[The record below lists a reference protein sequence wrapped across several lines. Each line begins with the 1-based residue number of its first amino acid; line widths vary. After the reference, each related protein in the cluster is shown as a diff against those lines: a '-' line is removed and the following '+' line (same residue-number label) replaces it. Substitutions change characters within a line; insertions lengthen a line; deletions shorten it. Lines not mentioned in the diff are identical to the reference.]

1 MTTYP
6 ATVKWG
12 KETLSITLDPST
24 GPAGLKSQLN
34 ALTNVPHPPYE
45 NHAQIQGAVEGATQG
60 RCRFVC
66 LIVRGAGAAV
76 VDGECG
82 GIAGETQGQDCVF
95 GGFTSRGEGQVR

>member
-1 MTTYP
+1 MGQRNP
-6 ATVKWG
+6 IHNPRPLG
-12 KETLSITLDPST
+12 RPRR
-24 GPAGLKSQLN
+24 SQIP
-34 ALTNVPHPPYE
+34 TQRIDQRPPPPYE

-95 GGFTSRGEGQVR
+95 GGSTSRGEGQVRL